1 MTLNSRLT
9 AMFVLLLL
17 LGGASLFIGAVDLNV
32 AQVYQA
38 LFSASEF
45 DFIINQYRFPRLML
59 AVGVG
64 AGLGLSGAL
73 VQGII
78 RNPLA
83 SPDLM
88 GISAGAGL
96 AATALLVYLPTA
108 PLYML
113 PVSAMFGGL
122 VAAAM
127 IMALAYFSNPTPAR
141 LALIGIAISA
151 FLASGIDFLMIVNP
165 IEINTAMVWLTGSL
179 WGRNWDQVPF
189 IWWTLALLVPFAFW
203 LAWRLDIMGLGE
215 EVAGSLGISPS
226 KVQLMALVCAVL
238 LASVSVSVCGTIS
251 FVGLLAPHL
260 ARMLF
265 GHNHKLLLPGA
276 AMIGAVLVL
285 LSDIL
290 ARGIQP
296 PVELP
301 AGVLTSLIGAP
312 YFIFLLQRYKGWS

>member
-1 MTLNSRLT
+1 MTLNARLT

-32 AQVYQA
+32 TQVHQA
-38 LFSASEF
+38 LFFASEF
-45 DFIINQYRFPRLML
+45 DFIINQYRLPRLVL

-96 AATALLVYLPTA
+96 AATALLVYLPNA

-113 PVSAMFGGL
+113 PVSAMLGGL
-122 VAAAM
+122 IAAAM

-189 IWWTLALLVPFAFW
+189 IWWTLALLIPLALW

-238 LASVSVSVCGTIS
+238 LASVSVSVCGTLS

-276 AMIGAVLVL
+276 AMIGALLVL

>member
-1 MTLNSRLT
+1 
-9 AMFVLLLL
+9 
-17 LGGASLFIGAVDLNV
+17 
-32 AQVYQA
+32 
-38 LFSASEF
+38 
-45 DFIINQYRFPRLML
+45 
-59 AVGVG
+59 
-64 AGLGLSGAL
+64 
-73 VQGII
+73 
-78 RNPLA
+78 
-83 SPDLM
+83 M

-96 AATALLVYLPTA
+96 AATALLVYLPNA

-113 PVSAMFGGL
+113 PVSAMLGGL
-122 VAAAM
+122 IAAAM

-189 IWWTLALLVPFAFW
+189 IWWTLALLVPLAFW

>member
-1 MTLNSRLT
+1 MSQYKTLSALALVT
-9 AMFVLLLL
+9 FLI
-17 LGGASLFIGAVDLNV
+17 GFSSLFVGAVDLSIYEV
-32 AQVYQA
+32 
-38 LFSASEF
+38 FSALTSMSEQ
-45 DFIINQYRFPRLML
+45 DFIINQYRLPRFIL
-59 AVGVG
+59 AIGVG

-96 AATALLVYLPTA
+96 AATALLVYWPSA
-108 PLYML
+108 PLIWL
-113 PVSAMFGGL
+113 PISALTGG
-122 VAAAM
+122 VAAALM
-127 IMALAYFSNPTPAR
+127 ILALAYLSNPTPAR

-151 FLASGIDFLMIVNP
+151 FLGSGIDFLMIVNP
-165 IEINTAMVWLTGSL
+165 IEINTAMIWLTGSL
-179 WGRNWDQVPF
+179 WGRNWEQVPF
-189 IWWTLALLVPFAFW
+189 IWWTLALLVPLSYW

-215 EVAGSLGISPS
+215 ETAASLGVSPN
-226 KVQLMALVCAVL
+226 KIQLLALGCAVI

-260 ARMLF
+260 SRMLF

-276 AMIGAVLVL
+276 AIIGSLLVL
-285 LSDIL
+285 ASDVL

-296 PVELP
+296 PIELP

-312 YFIFLLQRYKGWS
+312 YFIFLLQRYKGW